1 MGDTLHKMQ
10 VIIEA
15 TTEPLK
21 KGMENSRREVK
32 KSVEE
37 IQKETEK
44 IKNPF
49 KGMESKALQPVR
61 NTLNKI
67 REMLSRN
74 PVKNFQIKAGIKV
87 PTEEYQQLN
96 STIQKT
102 QTQLNKYYERRD
114 KMSDLGVDQESMSWR
129 SLAYDIEG
137 AERKLRMYETDK
149 KHMESSNTDVKRPVS
164 LPKQALNFGTG
175 IFKGIGATVSKGWGG
190 FTKLLGGVGNVA
202 SSFIGVIRKCSGAYA
217 ALIQK
222 FTSGIPFLNRT
233 KSSFNGLG
241 TSGRGLTGILKTIG
255 MTAKFMFA
263 SFVIRGAVDGAKQGF
278 QNLAQYSGETNRSLS
293 LLMSSLT
300 QLKNSLATAFAPILN
315 VVAPILNSFIQT
327 VINVVNSIGQL
338 MGALT
343 GKTTMVTAKKVNQD
357 YAASLNSTSTGLKNN
372 AKNADTASKAA
383 KQYQRTLL
391 GFDQI
396 NKLNDDSDSS
406 GSGGTGSGT
415 DTSPLGGVNDMFQTT
430 AIKSRFKDLAKLIK
444 DSWKSGDFTELGAMV
459 GNKLNEAL
467 ERIPWGKIQNT
478 CNKIAKSI
486 ATFLNGFIEAADWK
500 LVGNTFSKGLNTAF
514 GFVDT
519 FAKNFHW
526 NSLGKAIGDGING
539 ALEGLDWNLIKGTVH
554 DTVFGLVSTLNTA
567 IATTNWSVVG
577 KTVGECFN
585 TRLEALYTT
594 VHNFNWRGLGTALAD
609 LVTNTVKTID
619 TGKIGQTLS
628 DGIKGFFD
636 FAISAIEHMDWWS
649 MGDTIYNKAK
659 DLMVNI
665 DWSGIADR
673 VFETIGAAFGGF
685 AAFIGGIFKN
695 AVADATVR
703 SIKFTGG
710 SEGEDDFSLGSTMSQ
725 YIEVTIPGK
734 GLVVEGTE
742 MLLQIGMDVN
752 GKTEYIPMGYF
763 TAGKSQKTDDQITF
777 TAYDR
782 MMNTERTFSM
792 NGTTTNTVAVL
803 KKIAEITGVPIVT
816 TGLTAISMKVPKGYS
831 CREVLSYVAQL
842 YGAFAVCN
850 RIGQIELH
858 TYVDSAYKIGA
869 GRYWGNFEHND
880 YAFNVTRMVCATGEN
895 KNGTSISITAGSGTR
910 SISLSNPFMTQAVLN
925 KILASFKNFSYMPGT
940 LKMLGDPRLDPWDI
954 LTVTDLFGNTY
965 KVPIMK
971 LDWEYDGG
979 LTYSVEA
986 VGLSEE
992 ETNADYKGPQT
1003 KEMERYYAQ
1012 LVMIDRAMI
1021 NKLDVETAKI
1031 TYASIKE
1038 LDVVKENVE
1047 ESDAKKANIDLANV
1061 NNAWIEK
1068 GVLKDGSIGTAAIH
1082 EGAVT
1087 NAKIADATIEA
1098 AKIKSI
1104 NAGSI
1109 VAGTI
1114 KTERLIITGPDGQDS
1129 IVKAI
1134 NIANGVSE
1142 AEVNGQKVQ
1151 AASIDVV
1158 DLSAFQAKIA
1168 QFDMSQ
1174 NAIYSGKLA
1183 INDPT
1188 SGVYISTTGFG
1199 LGDGAL
1205 TSKKE
1210 SPIQMYAD
1218 GIFKLKGKNSSL
1230 EFNPVTDMLDINVSN
1245 FRIGSKEAATVD
1257 NTIKS
1262 TLEQFYLSTS
1272 PTSLVG
1278 GSWSNNQ
1285 PTWTEGKYIWRRNFV
1300 TYGDDRT
1307 EFTPSENGVCITGNT
1322 GAQGARGPQGAAG
1335 PKGETGA
1342 QGPQGATGPKGETGP
1357 QGPQGIQGVKG
1368 ADGKTYYTWVK
1379 YADSPTSGMS
1389 DNPSG
1394 KKYIGFAYNKTTGT
1408 ESTSYS
1414 DYSWSLIK
1422 GEKGDKGSTGDTGA
1436 QGATGNGIKSITYY
1450 YARTTSQTA
1459 PSAGNITSTTMPSID
1474 ATNKYLWQK
1483 EVINYTNN
1491 TNQTTVLL
1499 LAVYGN
1505 TGARGPQGAAGPQ
1518 GPSGPKGETGARGPQ
1533 GNPGSTGPQGVSV
1546 TTIKDQWYKSTSNTA
1561 QAGGSWSDTQP
1572 NWESGKYIW
1581 TRSHITFSNGNTTT
1595 TNPVLANAIN
1605 NANANASNA
1614 VSTANTA
1621 NSTANT
1627 AKSTASNAAS
1637 TANAAKSTAD
1647 NAKNTANSA
1656 NNKIDNL
1663 KVGGRNL
1670 WKKTK
1675 EYDAKNDTFWVDNN
1689 NGVRGLASL
1698 PYTTVNGFGVQRI
1711 YNSFMDI
1718 SQASR

>member
-44 IKNPF
+44 VKNPF

-202 SSFIGVIRKCSGAYA
+202 SSFTGVIRKCSGAYA

-585 TRLEALYTT
+585 TRLEL
-594 VHNFNWRGLGTALAD
+594 L
-609 LVTNTVKTID
+609 
-619 TGKIGQTLS
+619 
-628 DGIKGFFD
+628 
-636 FAISAIEHMDWWS
+636 
-649 MGDTIYNKAK
+649 
-659 DLMVNI
+659 NI
-665 DWSGIADR
+665 
-673 VFETIGAAFGGF
+673 
-685 AAFIGGIFKN
+685 
-695 AVADATVR
+695 
-703 SIKFTGG
+703 
-710 SEGEDDFSLGSTMSQ
+710 
-725 YIEVTIPGK
+725 P
-734 GLVVEGTE
+734 
-742 MLLQIGMDVN
+742 
-752 GKTEYIPMGYF
+752 
-763 TAGKSQKTDDQITF
+763 TF
-777 TAYDR
+777 QNHPA
-782 MMNTERTFSM
+782 MKL
-792 NGTTTNTVAVL
+792 L
-803 KKIAEITGVPIVT
+803 KK
-816 TGLTAISMKVPKGYS
+816 
-831 CREVLSYVAQL
+831 
-842 YGAFAVCN
+842 
-850 RIGQIELH
+850 
-858 TYVDSAYKIGA
+858 
-869 GRYWGNFEHND
+869 
-880 YAFNVTRMVCATGEN
+880 
-895 KNGTSISITAGSGTR
+895 
-910 SISLSNPFMTQAVLN
+910 
-925 KILASFKNFSYMPGT
+925 
-940 LKMLGDPRLDPWDI
+940 LGI
-954 LTVTDLFGNTY
+954 
-965 KVPIMK
+965 
-971 LDWEYDGG
+971 
-979 LTYSVEA
+979 
-986 VGLSEE
+986 
-992 ETNADYKGPQT
+992 
-1003 KEMERYYAQ
+1003 
-1012 LVMIDRAMI
+1012 
-1021 NKLDVETAKI
+1021 
-1031 TYASIKE
+1031 
-1038 LDVVKENVE
+1038 
-1047 ESDAKKANIDLANV
+1047 
-1061 NNAWIEK
+1061 
-1068 GVLKDGSIGTAAIH
+1068 
-1082 EGAVT
+1082 
-1087 NAKIADATIEA
+1087 
-1098 AKIKSI
+1098 
-1104 NAGSI
+1104 
-1109 VAGTI
+1109 
-1114 KTERLIITGPDGQDS
+1114 RLIVL
-1129 IVKAI
+1129 IVK
-1134 NIANGVSE
+1134 
-1142 AEVNGQKVQ
+1142 
-1151 AASIDVV
+1151 
-1158 DLSAFQAKIA
+1158 
-1168 QFDMSQ
+1168 
-1174 NAIYSGKLA
+1174 
-1183 INDPT
+1183 
-1188 SGVYISTTGFG
+1188 
-1199 LGDGAL
+1199 L
-1205 TSKKE
+1205 T
-1210 SPIQMYAD
+1210 I
-1218 GIFKLKGKNSSL
+1218 
-1230 EFNPVTDMLDINVSN
+1230 
-1245 FRIGSKEAATVD
+1245 
-1257 NTIKS
+1257 
-1262 TLEQFYLSTS
+1262 
-1272 PTSLVG
+1272 
-1278 GSWSNNQ
+1278 
-1285 PTWTEGKYIWRRNFV
+1285 
-1300 TYGDDRT
+1300 
-1307 EFTPSENGVCITGNT
+1307 
-1322 GAQGARGPQGAAG
+1322 
-1335 PKGETGA
+1335 
-1342 QGPQGATGPKGETGP
+1342 
-1357 QGPQGIQGVKG
+1357 
-1368 ADGKTYYTWVK
+1368 
-1379 YADSPTSGMS
+1379 
-1389 DNPSG
+1389 
-1394 KKYIGFAYNKTTGT
+1394 
-1408 ESTSYS
+1408 
-1414 DYSWSLIK
+1414 
-1422 GEKGDKGSTGDTGA
+1422 
-1436 QGATGNGIKSITYY
+1436 
-1450 YARTTSQTA
+1450 
-1459 PSAGNITSTTMPSID
+1459 
-1474 ATNKYLWQK
+1474 
-1483 EVINYTNN
+1483 
-1491 TNQTTVLL
+1491 
-1499 LAVYGN
+1499 
-1505 TGARGPQGAAGPQ
+1505 
-1518 GPSGPKGETGARGPQ
+1518 
-1533 GNPGSTGPQGVSV
+1533 
-1546 TTIKDQWYKSTSNTA
+1546 
-1561 QAGGSWSDTQP
+1561 
-1572 NWESGKYIW
+1572 
-1581 TRSHITFSNGNTTT
+1581 
-1595 TNPVLANAIN
+1595 
-1605 NANANASNA
+1605 
-1614 VSTANTA
+1614 
-1621 NSTANT
+1621 
-1627 AKSTASNAAS
+1627 
-1637 TANAAKSTAD
+1637 
-1647 NAKNTANSA
+1647 
-1656 NNKIDNL
+1656 
-1663 KVGGRNL
+1663 
-1670 WKKTK
+1670 
-1675 EYDAKNDTFWVDNN
+1675 
-1689 NGVRGLASL
+1689 
-1698 PYTTVNGFGVQRI
+1698 
-1711 YNSFMDI
+1711 
-1718 SQASR
+1718 

>member
-87 PTEEYQQLN
+87 PTEEYAELQKNLSKAQQSLEKLQEKQHKFENTGKSKENQQWKSLVVDITRAEKKLSEYKDAAAKMETSGTAFKQTPTDEYREIRNSVKSLN
-96 STIQKT
+96 EEIE
-102 QTQLNKYYERRD
+102 KYE
-114 KMSDLGVDQESMSWR
+114 KKGEKLEAMGVKKESKQWR
-129 SLAYDIEG
+129 SLIYDIEQARG
-137 AERKLRMYETDK
+137 KLFEYEEKMKSLEKSGKSTQQVPTEEYQKIQKDILKVNKELDAYREK
-149 KHMESSNTDVKRPVS
+149 KNKLQALGVSKESQEWKSLTYDIDQAKIAVEEYKTKARQMESSNTDVKRPVS

-175 IFKGIGATVSKGWGG
+175 IFKGIGTTVSKGWGG
-190 FTKLLGGVGNVA
+190 FTKLLGGVGNIA
-202 SSFIGVIRKCSGAYA
+202 SSFTGVIRKCSGAYA

-486 ATFLNGFIEAADWK
+486 ATFLNGFIEATDWK

-685 AAFIGGIFKN
+685 SAFIGGIFKN
-695 AVADATVR
+695 AVADARKYIIKHFTEAG
-703 SIKFTGG
+703 KFTWEGFKNGVVQSFKDIGTWIKAHIFKPFINGFKKAFGIHSPSTVMRTQGG
-710 SEGEDDFSLGSTMSQ
+710 YVISGLFNGMKAGLPAVLSWIAKLPGQTKERLGNAKTWLRGKGNAAITGLKNGWEAVRESTFLSRVKKIGSQSFNAIGDIKSKVTPKGRDIISGMRTGLNNNWSSLSGILSN
-725 YIEVTIPGK
+725 IPGK
-734 GLVVEGTE
+734 VANAIPSLYTVGQNVIQTFA
-742 MLLQIGMDVN
+742 N
-752 GKTEYIPMGYF
+752 GFSSIHIPMPHIGWDWEGGSIKIGNFKFSLPRFNLNWYANGGF
-763 TAGKSQKTDDQITF
+763 PGMGEMFVARESGPELVGRMGNHSAVANNNQIIAGIRAGVFEAVVNAFESMQGRN
-777 TAYDR
+777 DR
-782 MMNTERTFSM
+782 
-792 NGTTTNTVAVL
+792 
-803 KKIAEITGVPIVT
+803 
-816 TGLTAISMKVPKGYS
+816 
-831 CREVLSYVAQL
+831 
-842 YGAFAVCN
+842 
-850 RIGQIELH
+850 GQELH
-858 TYVDSAYKIGA
+858 IYLEG
-869 GRYWGNFEHND
+869 
-880 YAFNVTRMVCATGEN
+880 
-895 KNGTSISITAGSGTR
+895 
-910 SISLSNPFMTQAVLN
+910 
-925 KILASFKNFSYMPGT
+925 
-940 LKMLGDPRLDPWDI
+940 
-954 LTVTDLFGNTY
+954 
-965 KVPIMK
+965 
-971 LDWEYDGG
+971 
-979 LTYSVEA
+979 
-986 VGLSEE
+986 
-992 ETNADYKGPQT
+992 
-1003 KEMERYYAQ
+1003 
-1012 LVMIDRAMI
+1012 
-1021 NKLDVETAKI
+1021 
-1031 TYASIKE
+1031 
-1038 LDVVKENVE
+1038 
-1047 ESDAKKANIDLANV
+1047 DAKKLFKVIRQEG
-1061 NNAWIEK
+1061 NNYQK
-1068 GVLKDGSIGTAAIH
+1068 Q
-1082 EGAVT
+1082 
-1087 NAKIADATIEA
+1087 
-1098 AKIKSI
+1098 
-1104 NAGSI
+1104 
-1109 VAGTI
+1109 
-1114 KTERLIITGPDGQDS
+1114 TG
-1129 IVKAI
+1129 
-1134 NIANGVSE
+1134 
-1142 AEVNGQKVQ
+1142 
-1151 AASIDVV
+1151 
-1158 DLSAFQAKIA
+1158 
-1168 QFDMSQ
+1168 
-1174 NAIYSGKLA
+1174 
-1183 INDPT
+1183 
-1188 SGVYISTTGFG
+1188 
-1199 LGDGAL
+1199 
-1205 TSKKE
+1205 
-1210 SPIQMYAD
+1210 
-1218 GIFKLKGKNSSL
+1218 
-1230 EFNPVTDMLDINVSN
+1230 NPV
-1245 FRIGSKEAATVD
+1245 
-1257 NTIKS
+1257 
-1262 TLEQFYLSTS
+1262 
-1272 PTSLVG
+1272 
-1278 GSWSNNQ
+1278 
-1285 PTWTEGKYIWRRNFV
+1285 
-1300 TYGDDRT
+1300 
-1307 EFTPSENGVCITGNT
+1307 
-1322 GAQGARGPQGAAG
+1322 
-1335 PKGETGA
+1335 
-1342 QGPQGATGPKGETGP
+1342 
-1357 QGPQGIQGVKG
+1357 
-1368 ADGKTYYTWVK
+1368 
-1379 YADSPTSGMS
+1379 
-1389 DNPSG
+1389 
-1394 KKYIGFAYNKTTGT
+1394 
-1408 ESTSYS
+1408 
-1414 DYSWSLIK
+1414 
-1422 GEKGDKGSTGDTGA
+1422 
-1436 QGATGNGIKSITYY
+1436 
-1450 YARTTSQTA
+1450 
-1459 PSAGNITSTTMPSID
+1459 
-1474 ATNKYLWQK
+1474 
-1483 EVINYTNN
+1483 
-1491 TNQTTVLL
+1491 
-1499 LAVYGN
+1499 
-1505 TGARGPQGAAGPQ
+1505 
-1518 GPSGPKGETGARGPQ
+1518 
-1533 GNPGSTGPQGVSV
+1533 
-1546 TTIKDQWYKSTSNTA
+1546 
-1561 QAGGSWSDTQP
+1561 
-1572 NWESGKYIW
+1572 
-1581 TRSHITFSNGNTTT
+1581 
-1595 TNPVLANAIN
+1595 
-1605 NANANASNA
+1605 
-1614 VSTANTA
+1614 
-1621 NSTANT
+1621 
-1627 AKSTASNAAS
+1627 
-1637 TANAAKSTAD
+1637 
-1647 NAKNTANSA
+1647 
-1656 NNKIDNL
+1656 
-1663 KVGGRNL
+1663 
-1670 WKKTK
+1670 
-1675 EYDAKNDTFWVDNN
+1675 
-1689 NGVRGLASL
+1689 
-1698 PYTTVNGFGVQRI
+1698 FG
-1711 YNSFMDI
+1711 
-1718 SQASR
+1718 

>member
-44 IKNPF
+44 VKNPF

-202 SSFIGVIRKCSGAYA
+202 SSFSGVIRKCSGAYA

-594 VHNFNWRGLGTALAD
+594 VHNFNWIGLGTALAD

-619 TGKIGQTLS
+619 
-628 DGIKGFFD
+628 
-636 FAISAIEHMDWWS
+636 
-649 MGDTIYNKAK
+649 
-659 DLMVNI
+659 
-665 DWSGIADR
+665 R
-673 VFETIGAAFGGF
+673 
-685 AAFIGGIFKN
+685 
-695 AVADATVR
+695 
-703 SIKFTGG
+703 
-710 SEGEDDFSLGSTMSQ
+710 
-725 YIEVTIPGK
+725 
-734 GLVVEGTE
+734 
-742 MLLQIGMDVN
+742 
-752 GKTEYIPMGYF
+752 
-763 TAGKSQKTDDQITF
+763 
-777 TAYDR
+777 
-782 MMNTERTFSM
+782 
-792 NGTTTNTVAVL
+792 
-803 KKIAEITGVPIVT
+803 
-816 TGLTAISMKVPKGYS
+816 
-831 CREVLSYVAQL
+831 
-842 YGAFAVCN
+842 
-850 RIGQIELH
+850 
-858 TYVDSAYKIGA
+858 
-869 GRYWGNFEHND
+869 
-880 YAFNVTRMVCATGEN
+880 
-895 KNGTSISITAGSGTR
+895 
-910 SISLSNPFMTQAVLN
+910 
-925 KILASFKNFSYMPGT
+925 
-940 LKMLGDPRLDPWDI
+940 
-954 LTVTDLFGNTY
+954 TDLIRWD
-965 KVPIMK
+965 K
-971 LDWEYDGG
+971 
-979 LTYSVEA
+979 
-986 VGLSEE
+986 
-992 ETNADYKGPQT
+992 
-1003 KEMERYYAQ
+1003 
-1012 LVMIDRAMI
+1012 
-1021 NKLDVETAKI
+1021 
-1031 TYASIKE
+1031 
-1038 LDVVKENVE
+1038 
-1047 ESDAKKANIDLANV
+1047 
-1061 NNAWIEK
+1061 
-1068 GVLKDGSIGTAAIH
+1068 
-1082 EGAVT
+1082 
-1087 NAKIADATIEA
+1087 
-1098 AKIKSI
+1098 
-1104 NAGSI
+1104 
-1109 VAGTI
+1109 
-1114 KTERLIITGPDGQDS
+1114 RL
-1129 IVKAI
+1129 
-1134 NIANGVSE
+1134 
-1142 AEVNGQKVQ
+1142 
-1151 AASIDVV
+1151 
-1158 DLSAFQAKIA
+1158 F
-1168 QFDMSQ
+1168 
-1174 NAIYSGKLA
+1174 
-1183 INDPT
+1183 
-1188 SGVYISTTGFG
+1188 
-1199 LGDGAL
+1199 
-1205 TSKKE
+1205 
-1210 SPIQMYAD
+1210 
-1218 GIFKLKGKNSSL
+1218 
-1230 EFNPVTDMLDINVSN
+1230 
-1245 FRIGSKEAATVD
+1245 
-1257 NTIKS
+1257 
-1262 TLEQFYLSTS
+1262 
-1272 PTSLVG
+1272 
-1278 GSWSNNQ
+1278 
-1285 PTWTEGKYIWRRNFV
+1285 
-1300 TYGDDRT
+1300 
-1307 EFTPSENGVCITGNT
+1307 
-1322 GAQGARGPQGAAG
+1322 
-1335 PKGETGA
+1335 
-1342 QGPQGATGPKGETGP
+1342 
-1357 QGPQGIQGVKG
+1357 
-1368 ADGKTYYTWVK
+1368 
-1379 YADSPTSGMS
+1379 
-1389 DNPSG
+1389 
-1394 KKYIGFAYNKTTGT
+1394 
-1408 ESTSYS
+1408 
-1414 DYSWSLIK
+1414 
-1422 GEKGDKGSTGDTGA
+1422 
-1436 QGATGNGIKSITYY
+1436 
-1450 YARTTSQTA
+1450 
-1459 PSAGNITSTTMPSID
+1459 
-1474 ATNKYLWQK
+1474 
-1483 EVINYTNN
+1483 
-1491 TNQTTVLL
+1491 
-1499 LAVYGN
+1499 
-1505 TGARGPQGAAGPQ
+1505 
-1518 GPSGPKGETGARGPQ
+1518 
-1533 GNPGSTGPQGVSV
+1533 
-1546 TTIKDQWYKSTSNTA
+1546 
-1561 QAGGSWSDTQP
+1561 
-1572 NWESGKYIW
+1572 
-1581 TRSHITFSNGNTTT
+1581 
-1595 TNPVLANAIN
+1595 
-1605 NANANASNA
+1605 
-1614 VSTANTA
+1614 
-1621 NSTANT
+1621 
-1627 AKSTASNAAS
+1627 
-1637 TANAAKSTAD
+1637 
-1647 NAKNTANSA
+1647 
-1656 NNKIDNL
+1656 
-1663 KVGGRNL
+1663 
-1670 WKKTK
+1670 
-1675 EYDAKNDTFWVDNN
+1675 
-1689 NGVRGLASL
+1689 
-1698 PYTTVNGFGVQRI
+1698 
-1711 YNSFMDI
+1711 
-1718 SQASR
+1718 

>member
-10 VIIEA
+10 VIIET

-49 KGMESKALQPVR
+49 KGIESKALQPVR

-87 PTEEYQQLN
+87 PTEEYAELQKNLSKAQQSLEKLQEKQHKFENTGKSKENQQWKSLVVDITRAEKKLSEYKDAAAKMETSGTAFKQTPTDEYREIRNSVKSLN
-96 STIQKT
+96 EEIE
-102 QTQLNKYYERRD
+102 KYE
-114 KMSDLGVDQESMSWR
+114 KKGEKLEAMGVKKESKQWR
-129 SLAYDIEG
+129 SLIYDIEQARG
-137 AERKLRMYETDK
+137 KLFEYEEKMKSLEKSGKSTQQVPTEEYQKIQKDILKVNKELDAYREK
-149 KHMESSNTDVKRPVS
+149 KNKLQALGVSKESQEWKSLTYDIDQAKIAVEEYKTKARQMESSNTDVKRPVS

-175 IFKGIGATVSKGWGG
+175 IFKGIGTTVSKGWGG

-202 SSFIGVIRKCSGAYA
+202 SSFTGVIRKCSGAYA

-357 YAASLNSTSTGLKNN
+357 YAASLNSTSMGLKNN

-467 ERIPWGKIQNT
+467 ESIPWGKIQNT

-659 DLMVNI
+659 DLLVNI

-685 AAFIGGIFKN
+685 AAFIGGIFKS
-695 AVADATVR
+695 AVADARKYIIKHFTEAG
-703 SIKFTGG
+703 KFTWEGFKNGVVQSFKDIGTWIKAHIFKPFINGFKKAFGIHSPSTVMRTQGG
-710 SEGEDDFSLGSTMSQ
+710 
-725 YIEVTIPGK
+725 YIIS
-734 GLVVEGTE
+734 GLFN
-742 MLLQIGMDVN
+742 GM
-752 GKTEYIPMGYF
+752 K
-763 TAGKSQKTDDQITF
+763 AGLP
-777 TAYDR
+777 
-782 MMNTERTFSM
+782 
-792 NGTTTNTVAVL
+792 AVL
-803 KKIAEITGVPIVT
+803 SWIAKLPGRTKTG
-816 TGLTAISMKVPKGYS
+816 S
-831 CREVLSYVAQL
+831 C
-842 YGAFAVCN
+842 
-850 RIGQIELH
+850 
-858 TYVDSAYKIGA
+858 
-869 GRYWGNFEHND
+869 
-880 YAFNVTRMVCATGEN
+880 
-895 KNGTSISITAGSGTR
+895 
-910 SISLSNPFMTQAVLN
+910 
-925 KILASFKNFSYMPGT
+925 
-940 LKMLGDPRLDPWDI
+940 
-954 LTVTDLFGNTY
+954 
-965 KVPIMK
+965 
-971 LDWEYDGG
+971 
-979 LTYSVEA
+979 
-986 VGLSEE
+986 
-992 ETNADYKGPQT
+992 
-1003 KEMERYYAQ
+1003 
-1012 LVMIDRAMI
+1012 
-1021 NKLDVETAKI
+1021 
-1031 TYASIKE
+1031 
-1038 LDVVKENVE
+1038 
-1047 ESDAKKANIDLANV
+1047 
-1061 NNAWIEK
+1061 
-1068 GVLKDGSIGTAAIH
+1068 
-1082 EGAVT
+1082 
-1087 NAKIADATIEA
+1087 
-1098 AKIKSI
+1098 
-1104 NAGSI
+1104 
-1109 VAGTI
+1109 
-1114 KTERLIITGPDGQDS
+1114 
-1129 IVKAI
+1129 
-1134 NIANGVSE
+1134 
-1142 AEVNGQKVQ
+1142 
-1151 AASIDVV
+1151 
-1158 DLSAFQAKIA
+1158 
-1168 QFDMSQ
+1168 
-1174 NAIYSGKLA
+1174 
-1183 INDPT
+1183 
-1188 SGVYISTTGFG
+1188 
-1199 LGDGAL
+1199 
-1205 TSKKE
+1205 
-1210 SPIQMYAD
+1210 
-1218 GIFKLKGKNSSL
+1218 
-1230 EFNPVTDMLDINVSN
+1230 
-1245 FRIGSKEAATVD
+1245 
-1257 NTIKS
+1257 
-1262 TLEQFYLSTS
+1262 
-1272 PTSLVG
+1272 
-1278 GSWSNNQ
+1278 
-1285 PTWTEGKYIWRRNFV
+1285 
-1300 TYGDDRT
+1300 
-1307 EFTPSENGVCITGNT
+1307 
-1322 GAQGARGPQGAAG
+1322 
-1335 PKGETGA
+1335 
-1342 QGPQGATGPKGETGP
+1342 
-1357 QGPQGIQGVKG
+1357 
-1368 ADGKTYYTWVK
+1368 
-1379 YADSPTSGMS
+1379 
-1389 DNPSG
+1389 
-1394 KKYIGFAYNKTTGT
+1394 
-1408 ESTSYS
+1408 
-1414 DYSWSLIK
+1414 
-1422 GEKGDKGSTGDTGA
+1422 
-1436 QGATGNGIKSITYY
+1436 
-1450 YARTTSQTA
+1450 
-1459 PSAGNITSTTMPSID
+1459 
-1474 ATNKYLWQK
+1474 
-1483 EVINYTNN
+1483 
-1491 TNQTTVLL
+1491 
-1499 LAVYGN
+1499 
-1505 TGARGPQGAAGPQ
+1505 
-1518 GPSGPKGETGARGPQ
+1518 
-1533 GNPGSTGPQGVSV
+1533 
-1546 TTIKDQWYKSTSNTA
+1546 
-1561 QAGGSWSDTQP
+1561 
-1572 NWESGKYIW
+1572 
-1581 TRSHITFSNGNTTT
+1581 
-1595 TNPVLANAIN
+1595 
-1605 NANANASNA
+1605 
-1614 VSTANTA
+1614 
-1621 NSTANT
+1621 
-1627 AKSTASNAAS
+1627 
-1637 TANAAKSTAD
+1637 
-1647 NAKNTANSA
+1647 
-1656 NNKIDNL
+1656 
-1663 KVGGRNL
+1663 
-1670 WKKTK
+1670 
-1675 EYDAKNDTFWVDNN
+1675 
-1689 NGVRGLASL
+1689 
-1698 PYTTVNGFGVQRI
+1698 
-1711 YNSFMDI
+1711 
-1718 SQASR
+1718 